1 MNCYRTLVTVLLLIL
16 MGCVSQGQGVAWSQH
31 VDSMEGAKIAVGDD
45 GTTYVVTWRPY
56 NYRQQVMT
64 VIRYAPGGAFLGAR
78 EHSVVPIRNSHVAG
92 VHLAGGVLHIVGAGR
107 DPNAETPSLVY
118 YFQYST
124 ATNEW
129 DYAINALASDQLALE
144 SLAFG
149 TSTFCYVGESNGARY
164 LRKHR
169 YSDNAQTLSHLLPNA
184 EHSNVAWKSG
194 DVFIASFGTP
204 GGSFGSAT
212 TLIVSTNV
220 SSHSTV
226 IPANLEGLRLVVSRD
241 GATAYL
247 IVQYSGQVY
256 VRPFD
261 LVNLTYLTALTSA
274 LWIHVTAH
282 EALGT
287 ADAVVAGQSGGN
299 VEAILRCSRTELNLV
314 QLNELAS
321 NWADLR
327 RKIRRDS
334 SGNAVYGFSSG
345 DRDALRFV
353 RLRRSNVLEMNRV
366 SVGLA
371 DLVEFADFHVDA
383 TGSVRTLVGVR
394 LTGGSGNAQP
404 TYRLIR
410 VDPAR
415 LSIAGPFTIG
425 GQPATG
431 TVTLDQPAP
440 TGGATFLLYSNNA
453 AAVVPTSVTIPA
465 GQTSANFTIT
475 TAAVAA
481 NAKPTINARYDGLNL
496 QTNFDLAAPL
506 IQSVTAAP
514 QVQYGGLTSTGTVTL
529 TGPAPT
535 GGKVVTLSSSNTAR
549 VTVPANVTVPAGQIS
564 ANFTITNIPTL
575 ANASS
580 VISATTGAVTK
591 TVFVAVNAPF
601 LTTATLAQTTLRGGL
616 STTMTLNLNAPAPAS
631 FTIALISGS
640 SLFVQ
645 LPSSFAIPQNTTTA
659 NVPVNTSAVT
669 STIPVTLVAHRGPH
683 VKVMTLTLTP

>member
-1 MNCYRTLVTVLLLIL
+1 MKLGLCWVFSVVIVLSS
-16 MGCVSQGQGVAWSQH
+16 VAAQGQGVAWSQH

-64 VIRYAPGGAFLGAR
+64 VIRYAPGGAFLGAKG
-78 EHSVVPIRNSHVAG
+78 HDVVPIRNSQVAG
-92 VHLAGGVLHIVGAGR
+92 VHLAGGVLHVVGAGR
-107 DPNAETPSLVY
+107 DPDSETQSLVY

-124 ATNEW
+124 ATDQWN
-129 DYAINALASDQLALE
+129 YAINALASDQLALE

-149 TSTFCYVGESNGARY
+149 ASTFCYVGESNGARY

-184 EHSNVAWKSG
+184 EHSNMQWKSG
-194 DVFIASFGTP
+194 DVFVVSYGTP
-204 GGSFGSAT
+204 GGSLGSAT

-261 LVNLTYLTALTSA
+261 LVNLTYLAALTSA
-274 LWIHVTAH
+274 LWINVTAH

-287 ADAVVAGQSGGN
+287 ADAVVAGQSNGN
-299 VEAILRCSRTELNLV
+299 VEAILRFSRTELNLV

-321 NWADLR
+321 NRSDLR

-345 DRDALRFV
+345 DQDALRLV
-353 RLRRSNVLEMNRV
+353 RFRRGNVLEMNRI
-366 SVGLA
+366 SVA
-371 DLVEFADFHVDA
+371 LVDFREFADFHADG
-383 TGSVRTLVGVR
+383 TGSVRALVGVS

-404 TYRLIR
+404 SYRLMKI
-410 VDPAR
+410 DPAR
-415 LSIAGPFTIG
+415 LTIAGPYTIG
-425 GQPATG
+425 GSPATG

-440 TGGATFLLYSNNA
+440 AGGATFLLYSNNA
-453 AAVVPTSVTIPA
+453 AAAVPTSVTIPA
-465 GQTSANFTIT
+465 GQASANFTIT
-475 TAAVAA
+475 TTAVAT
-481 NAKPTINARYDGLNL
+481 NVKPTINARYDGLNL

-506 IQSVTAAP
+506 IQSVTASP
-514 QVQYGGLTSTGTVTL
+514 QVQYGGLAGTGTVTL

-535 GGKVVTLSSSNTAR
+535 GGKVVSLTSSNTSR
-549 VTVPANVTVPAGQIS
+549 VTVPASINVPAGQAS
-564 ANFTITNIPTL
+564 ASFAITRIPTL
-575 ANASS
+575 VNASS

-591 TVFVAVNAPF
+591 TVFVAVNAPIF
-601 LTTATLAQTTLRGGL
+601 LTATLGQTTLKGGQ
-616 STTMTLNLNAPAPAS
+616 STTMTLTINAPAP
-631 FTIALISGS
+631 SGYTVTLVS
-640 SLFVQ
+640 GAPSLVT
-645 LPSSFAIPQNTTTA
+645 LPSSFAIPQNATTV
-659 NVPVNTSAVT
+659 NVPVSTSAVT
-669 STIPVTLVAHRGPH
+669 STIAITLVAYRGPY
-683 VKVMTLTLTP
+683 VRVMSLTLTP